1 MPKLLQHLHQPLTV
15 PRGFQ
20 SDQRRRRQLPIP
32 SFRFAV
38 AIHQLLLCH
47 LGSLV
52 VEPGNLLPAGMVITP
67 YNKHRRLLSSPAS
80 FLVLNRKRRLRI
92 EREPSLLSNQPNLLL
107 VGWDSLV
114 SPTLNCPSVVKFD
127 VEHRLRCLVP
137 TLSPKASERIDWI
150 RVKAHVLS

>member
-92 EREPSLLSNQPNLLL
+92 EREPSLLSNQPLSPPLAT
-107 VGWDSLV
+107 GWED
-114 SPTLNCPSVVKFD
+114 
-127 VEHRLRCLVP
+127 EHRGLCPPSAKRKVGH
-137 TLSPKASERIDWI
+137 LSTP
-150 RVKAHVLS
+150 

>member
-92 EREPSLLSNQPNLLL
+92 EREPSLLSNQPKPILLGWGFSSRITDFSPVTGVFCVCAPNQKK
-107 VGWDSLV
+107 VGWG
-114 SPTLNCPSVVKFD
+114 TRH
-127 VEHRLRCLVP
+127 E
-137 TLSPKASERIDWI
+137 
-150 RVKAHVLS
+150 